1 MFYKSIAVALV
12 VVLLHGSLMAQPQSQ
27 VPLQSPAKMQQ
38 VLRKAQDKDK
48 AVKATL
54 NNKIDNQTQFTGKVS
69 EISDAGFTLTDPKSG
84 KATKLAYADVVQVKQ
99 KGLSKGAKIAIGV
112 GVGVAVVMVVS
123 VAACYGSGLCKD

>member
-48 AVKATL
+48 AVKITL
-54 NNKIDNQTQFTGKVS
+54 NKNIDSRKNLSGKVT
-69 EISDAGFTLTDPKSG
+69 EISETTFTVIEDKTGRS
-84 KATKLAYADVVQVKQ
+84 TKLAYDDVQRVGQ
-99 KGLSKGAKIAIGV
+99 KGMPWGAKVAIGV
-112 GVGVAVVMVVS
+112 GVLIGVPLLIW
-123 VAACYGSGLCKD
+123 AAAGAPR